1 MGIQDDEDSKDRQ
14 DAQYD
19 HLEGL
24 DEAQDPAVPYQKP
37 KAIAKLKLYLIVAV
51 LIALGTGNFL
61 LLKIVYS
68 AYPAKYS
75 FFVNQGI
82 NLGYV
87 VFGVCV
93 VLPRIYWTKEVT
105 PEMRKYPQR
114 PFFYMGVLD
123 SLGTFFTAMGTYGTP
138 GAATPLLN
146 QTLIPFTMLASLC
159 ILKDVSYHR
168 FEILGAVIIMA
179 GAVLSVMNQVL
190 HPDSGSGDGS
200 DHSTHWYCVL
210 FYLASNV
217 PMACSANYKERN
229 FGEAYLDVWYLTQWV
244 STYQFFF
251 SFLYIP
257 FLCLPGF
264 AGNTAAIPMQTVL
277 DQLWDGCTCF
287 LETNHECE
295 GKNTMVLLL
304 AYTAVNMMFNTLG
317 LYLTQQASA
326 VVCYIT
332 YALLLPIT
340 TLMFSAHFLGQYQ
353 ESLSGFTFAGLAVVL
368 IGFVV
373 YQRYSYSVTDEEAA
387 ASVAGSFASEAS
399 VGSAQ
404 RSVQSSFQERVVGMG
419 KAHRT
424 RSHTRSMM
432 RGDFDTGLKT
442 DPMMGSSV
450 HSV

>member
-229 FGEAYLDVWYLTQWV
+229 FGEVRTPCWQVIGCRLTLTCGTSPSGYQPISSSSRSCTSRSCAYLDL
-244 STYQFFF
+244 
-251 SFLYIP
+251 
-257 FLCLPGF
+257 
-264 AGNTAAIPMQTVL
+264 
-277 DQLWDGCTCF
+277 
-287 LETNHECE
+287 
-295 GKNTMVLLL
+295 
-304 AYTAVNMMFNTLG
+304 
-317 LYLTQQASA
+317 QA
-326 VVCYIT
+326 T
-332 YALLLPIT
+332 P
-340 TLMFSAHFLGQYQ
+340 
-353 ESLSGFTFAGLAVVL
+353 
-368 IGFVV
+368 
-373 YQRYSYSVTDEEAA
+373 
-387 ASVAGSFASEAS
+387 
-399 VGSAQ
+399 Q
-404 RSVQSSFQERVVGMG
+404 RSQCRRCWISCGMG
-419 KAHRT
+419 VRASLRQTMSVRART
-424 RSHTRSMM
+424 RWFCCWPTPVSYTHLTLPTKRI
-432 RGDFDTGLKT
+432 
-442 DPMMGSSV
+442 V
-450 HSV
+450 